1 MRNVAVILAGG
12 VGTRMGGTMPKQ
24 FFKVSGKTVLEHTI
38 SVFDNH
44 PLIDEIAIVV
54 HPNYLEKVEE
64 LCCINNF
71 KKVGRILQ
79 GGSERYYSSLSA
91 INAYASTEN
100 DINLI
105 FHDSVRPLVTKRI
118 ISDCITMLGKY
129 GAVDVAIPATDTI
142 IKMNLNTHEIEDI
155 PNRQFLYNGQT
166 PQAFKLSVI
175 REAYKR
181 ALVDPNFKT
190 TDDCGVVLKY
200 MPDIPI
206 GVVPGEKFNMK
217 LTHKEDL
224 FLLDKLFQLKSVSD
238 VSLYG
243 QETALEHKVIVIFG
257 GSYGIGHSIA
267 ELCTGLKAK
276 VYSFSRSET
285 GTDVADASLV
295 KEALEKV
302 YLIEKKIDFV
312 INTAGILLK
321 IPLMT
326 MKYDD
331 ILNLIRVNYLGAIN
345 VAKESFSYLAKS
357 HGGLLLFTS
366 SSYTRGRAM
375 YSLYSSSKA
384 AIVNLVQALSEEWKS
399 YNENKSYPL
408 LNKCIQSAYEPGSIF
423 KMVTAIA
430 GLESGNIS
438 LTEKINDTGVYKKYG
453 AEWKCWYYTDY
464 HRGHGYLNVIGAI
477 EKSCNFFFYETA
489 DRMGIDTLDKYATYF
504 GLGRKTGIELPSE
517 TAGTLASKDYVK
529 SIKGSWNPG
538 DTINAA
544 IGQGYNKFTP
554 LQMTKYI
561 SMIANGGNN
570 VNVSIVKTIQ
580 NADGTEVSKDEIN
593 EYVKEKLG
601 LTEENTENITLNKD
615 YVNAVREGM
624 KSVTS
629 GESGTAYVRFKDF
642 NIKVGG
648 KTGSAEAGKDA
659 NGNDIVNAWFAA
671 FAPYD
676 DPEIA
681 VVVMVENGG
690 HGNYTAEAVRN
701 IMAEYFGMNTQ
712 NVTEDMQAVSYTE
725 SMR

>member
-1 MRNVAVILAGG
+1 MAKVINKKSINFRYNTITIFTYLIGIILIVQLFNLQIVHGAKYREESNTRLTRESTLEATRGEILDRSGNVLVSSSQKFNLELYKSKIDTNALNDSILKIIQVLEKYNVSYVDSFPIKIDPFEYTIADTNLSNWKSNNGIDENATAEEAFYKFKDKYKIQNTDISEIRKIIAIRYAIVQEGYSSTKSLTIAKDIPREAVAEFSEEGDEFPGINISVQPVRQYKQGTLASHILGYASKIGSEEYQ
-12 VGTRMGGTMPKQ
+12 KKKDEYNQ
-24 FFKVSGKTVLEHTI
+24 NDIIGKTGIEAVFEKYLKGKNGTKQIDMAVDGTITAEVVEKEAVAGSNVVLTI
-38 SVFDNH
+38 DSQLQKIAEEALKDN
-44 PLIDEIAIVV
+44 I
-54 HPNYLEKVEE
+54 EK
-64 LCCINNF
+64 IKNGGF
-71 KKVGRILQ
+71 GKSYDAK
-79 GGSERYYSSLSA
+79 GGSCVVMNVKTGEVLA
-91 INAYASTEN
+91 MASYPDYN
-100 DINLI
+100 PQSFADG
-105 FHDSVRPLVTKRI
+105 
-118 ISDCITMLGKY
+118 IS
-129 GAVDVAIPATDTI
+129 
-142 IKMNLNTHEIEDI
+142 N
-155 PNRQFLYNGQT
+155 
-166 PQAFKLSVI
+166 
-175 REAYKR
+175 
-181 ALVDPNFKT
+181 
-190 TDDCGVVLKY
+190 
-200 MPDIPI
+200 
-206 GVVPGEKFNMK
+206 
-217 LTHKEDL
+217 
-224 FLLDKLFQLKSVSD
+224 
-238 VSLYG
+238 
-243 QETALEHKVIVIFG
+243 
-257 GSYGIGHSIA
+257 
-267 ELCTGLKAK
+267 
-276 VYSFSRSET
+276 
-285 GTDVADASLV
+285 
-295 KEALEKV
+295 
-302 YLIEKKIDFV
+302 
-312 INTAGILLK
+312 
-321 IPLMT
+321 
-326 MKYDD
+326 
-331 ILNLIRVNYLGAIN
+331 
-345 VAKESFSYLAKS
+345 
-357 HGGLLLFTS
+357 
-366 SSYTRGRAM
+366 
-375 YSLYSSSKA
+375 
-384 AIVNLVQALSEEWKS
+384 EEWKS

-580 NADGTEVSKDEIN
+580 NADGTEVSKDVIN
-593 EYVKEKLG
+593 EHVKEKLG

>member
-1 MRNVAVILAGG
+1 MAKGINKKSINFRYNIITIFTYLIGIILIVQLFNLQIVHGAKYREESNTRLTRESTLEATRGEILDRSGNVLVSSSQKFNLELYKSKIDTNALNDSILKIIQVLEKYNVSYVDSFPIKIDPFEYTIADTNLSNWKSNNGIDENATAEEAFYKFKDKYKIQNTDISEIRKIIAIRYAIVQEGYSSTKSLTIAKDIPREAVAEFSEEGDEFPGINISVQPVRQYKQGTLASHILGYASKIGSEEYQ
-12 VGTRMGGTMPKQ
+12 KKKDEYNQ
-24 FFKVSGKTVLEHTI
+24 NDIIGKTGIEAVFEKYLKGKNGTKQIDMAVDGTITAEVVEKEAVAGSNVVLTI
-38 SVFDNH
+38 DSQLQKIAEEALKDN
-44 PLIDEIAIVV
+44 I
-54 HPNYLEKVEE
+54 EK
-64 LCCINNF
+64 IKNGGF
-71 KKVGRILQ
+71 GKSYDAK
-79 GGSERYYSSLSA
+79 GGSCVVMNVKTGEVLA
-91 INAYASTEN
+91 MASYPDYN
-100 DINLI
+100 PQSFADG
-105 FHDSVRPLVTKRI
+105 
-118 ISDCITMLGKY
+118 IS
-129 GAVDVAIPATDTI
+129 
-142 IKMNLNTHEIEDI
+142 N
-155 PNRQFLYNGQT
+155 
-166 PQAFKLSVI
+166 
-175 REAYKR
+175 
-181 ALVDPNFKT
+181 
-190 TDDCGVVLKY
+190 
-200 MPDIPI
+200 
-206 GVVPGEKFNMK
+206 
-217 LTHKEDL
+217 
-224 FLLDKLFQLKSVSD
+224 
-238 VSLYG
+238 
-243 QETALEHKVIVIFG
+243 
-257 GSYGIGHSIA
+257 
-267 ELCTGLKAK
+267 
-276 VYSFSRSET
+276 
-285 GTDVADASLV
+285 
-295 KEALEKV
+295 
-302 YLIEKKIDFV
+302 
-312 INTAGILLK
+312 
-321 IPLMT
+321 
-326 MKYDD
+326 
-331 ILNLIRVNYLGAIN
+331 
-345 VAKESFSYLAKS
+345 
-357 HGGLLLFTS
+357 
-366 SSYTRGRAM
+366 
-375 YSLYSSSKA
+375 
-384 AIVNLVQALSEEWKS
+384 EEWKS

-423 KMVTAIA
+423 KMVTAMA

>member
-1 MRNVAVILAGG
+1 LAKVINKKSINFRYNTITIFTYLIGIILIVQLFNLQIVHGAKYREESNTRLTRESTLEATRGEILDRSGNVLVSSSQKFNLELYKSKIDTNALNDSILKIIQVLEKYNVSYVDSFPIKIDPFEYTIADTNLSNWKSNNGIDENATAEEAFYKFKDKYKIQNTDISEIRKIIAIRYAIVQEGYSSTKSLTIAKDIPREAVAEFSEEGDEFPGINISVQPVRQYKQGTLASHILGYASKIGSEEYQ
-12 VGTRMGGTMPKQ
+12 KKKDEYNQ
-24 FFKVSGKTVLEHTI
+24 NDIIGKTGIEAVFEKYLKGKNGTKQIDMAVDGTITAEVVEKEAVAGSNVVLTI
-38 SVFDNH
+38 DSQLQKIAEEALKDN
-44 PLIDEIAIVV
+44 I
-54 HPNYLEKVEE
+54 EK
-64 LCCINNF
+64 IKNGGF
-71 KKVGRILQ
+71 GKSYDAK
-79 GGSERYYSSLSA
+79 GGSCVVMNVKTGEVLA
-91 INAYASTEN
+91 MASYPDYN
-100 DINLI
+100 PQSFADG
-105 FHDSVRPLVTKRI
+105 
-118 ISDCITMLGKY
+118 IS
-129 GAVDVAIPATDTI
+129 
-142 IKMNLNTHEIEDI
+142 N
-155 PNRQFLYNGQT
+155 
-166 PQAFKLSVI
+166 
-175 REAYKR
+175 
-181 ALVDPNFKT
+181 
-190 TDDCGVVLKY
+190 
-200 MPDIPI
+200 
-206 GVVPGEKFNMK
+206 
-217 LTHKEDL
+217 
-224 FLLDKLFQLKSVSD
+224 
-238 VSLYG
+238 
-243 QETALEHKVIVIFG
+243 
-257 GSYGIGHSIA
+257 
-267 ELCTGLKAK
+267 
-276 VYSFSRSET
+276 
-285 GTDVADASLV
+285 
-295 KEALEKV
+295 
-302 YLIEKKIDFV
+302 
-312 INTAGILLK
+312 
-321 IPLMT
+321 
-326 MKYDD
+326 
-331 ILNLIRVNYLGAIN
+331 
-345 VAKESFSYLAKS
+345 
-357 HGGLLLFTS
+357 
-366 SSYTRGRAM
+366 
-375 YSLYSSSKA
+375 
-384 AIVNLVQALSEEWKS
+384 EEWKS

>member
-1 MRNVAVILAGG
+1 MASHILGYASKIGSEEYQ
-12 VGTRMGGTMPKQ
+12 KKKDEYNQ
-24 FFKVSGKTVLEHTI
+24 NDIIGKTGIEAVFEKYLKGKNGTKQIDMAVDGTITAEVVEKEAVAGSNVVLTI
-38 SVFDNH
+38 DSQLQKIAEEALKDN
-44 PLIDEIAIVV
+44 I
-54 HPNYLEKVEE
+54 EK
-64 LCCINNF
+64 IKNGGF
-71 KKVGRILQ
+71 GKSYDAK
-79 GGSERYYSSLSA
+79 GGSCVVMNVKTGEVLA
-91 INAYASTEN
+91 MASYPDYN
-100 DINLI
+100 PQSFADG
-105 FHDSVRPLVTKRI
+105 
-118 ISDCITMLGKY
+118 IS
-129 GAVDVAIPATDTI
+129 
-142 IKMNLNTHEIEDI
+142 N
-155 PNRQFLYNGQT
+155 
-166 PQAFKLSVI
+166 
-175 REAYKR
+175 
-181 ALVDPNFKT
+181 
-190 TDDCGVVLKY
+190 
-200 MPDIPI
+200 
-206 GVVPGEKFNMK
+206 
-217 LTHKEDL
+217 
-224 FLLDKLFQLKSVSD
+224 
-238 VSLYG
+238 
-243 QETALEHKVIVIFG
+243 
-257 GSYGIGHSIA
+257 
-267 ELCTGLKAK
+267 
-276 VYSFSRSET
+276 
-285 GTDVADASLV
+285 
-295 KEALEKV
+295 
-302 YLIEKKIDFV
+302 
-312 INTAGILLK
+312 
-321 IPLMT
+321 
-326 MKYDD
+326 
-331 ILNLIRVNYLGAIN
+331 
-345 VAKESFSYLAKS
+345 
-357 HGGLLLFTS
+357 
-366 SSYTRGRAM
+366 
-375 YSLYSSSKA
+375 
-384 AIVNLVQALSEEWKS
+384 EEWKS

>member
-1 MRNVAVILAGG
+1 MAKGINKKSINFRYNIITIFTYLIGIILIVQLFNLQIVHGAKYREESNTRLTRESTLEATRGEILDRSGNVLVSSSQKFNLELYKSKIDTNALNDSILKIIQVLEKYNVSYVDSFPIKIDPFEYTIADTNLSNWKSNNGIDENATAEEAFYKFKDKYKIQNTDISEIRKIIAIRYAIVQEGYSSTKSLTIAKDIPREAVAEFSEEGDEFPGINISVQPVRQYKQGTLASHILGYASKIGSEEYQ
-12 VGTRMGGTMPKQ
+12 KKKDEYNQ
-24 FFKVSGKTVLEHTI
+24 NDIIGKTGIEAVFEKYLKGKNGTKQIDMAVDGTITAEVVEKEAVAGSNVVLTI
-38 SVFDNH
+38 DSQLQKIAEEALKDN
-44 PLIDEIAIVV
+44 I
-54 HPNYLEKVEE
+54 EK
-64 LCCINNF
+64 IKNGGF
-71 KKVGRILQ
+71 GKSYDAK
-79 GGSERYYSSLSA
+79 GGSCVVMNVKTGEVLA
-91 INAYASTEN
+91 MASYPDYN
-100 DINLI
+100 PQSFADG
-105 FHDSVRPLVTKRI
+105 
-118 ISDCITMLGKY
+118 IS
-129 GAVDVAIPATDTI
+129 
-142 IKMNLNTHEIEDI
+142 N
-155 PNRQFLYNGQT
+155 
-166 PQAFKLSVI
+166 
-175 REAYKR
+175 
-181 ALVDPNFKT
+181 
-190 TDDCGVVLKY
+190 
-200 MPDIPI
+200 
-206 GVVPGEKFNMK
+206 
-217 LTHKEDL
+217 
-224 FLLDKLFQLKSVSD
+224 
-238 VSLYG
+238 
-243 QETALEHKVIVIFG
+243 
-257 GSYGIGHSIA
+257 
-267 ELCTGLKAK
+267 
-276 VYSFSRSET
+276 
-285 GTDVADASLV
+285 
-295 KEALEKV
+295 
-302 YLIEKKIDFV
+302 
-312 INTAGILLK
+312 
-321 IPLMT
+321 
-326 MKYDD
+326 
-331 ILNLIRVNYLGAIN
+331 
-345 VAKESFSYLAKS
+345 
-357 HGGLLLFTS
+357 
-366 SSYTRGRAM
+366 
-375 YSLYSSSKA
+375 
-384 AIVNLVQALSEEWKS
+384 EEWKS

-615 YVNAVREGM
+615 YVNVVREGM

>member
-1 MRNVAVILAGG
+1 MAKGINKKSINFRYNTITIFTYLIGIILIVQLFNLQIVHGSKYREESNTRLTRESTLEATRGEILDRSGNVLVSSSQKFNLELYKSKIDTNALNDSILKIIQVLEKYNVSYVDSFPIKIDPFEYTIVDTNLSNWKSNNGIDENATAEETFYKFKDKYKIQNTDISEIRKIIAIRYAIVQEGYSSTKSLTIAKDIPREAVAEFSEEGDEFPGINISVQPVRQYKQGTLASHILGYASKIGSEEYQ
-12 VGTRMGGTMPKQ
+12 KKKDEYNQ
-24 FFKVSGKTVLEHTI
+24 NDIIGKTGIEAVFEKYLKGKNGTKQIDMAVDGTITAEVVEKEAVAGSNVVLTI
-38 SVFDNH
+38 DSQLQKIAEEALKDN
-44 PLIDEIAIVV
+44 I
-54 HPNYLEKVEE
+54 EK
-64 LCCINNF
+64 IKNGGF
-71 KKVGRILQ
+71 GKSYDAK
-79 GGSERYYSSLSA
+79 GGSCVVMNVKTGEVLA
-91 INAYASTEN
+91 MASYPDYN
-100 DINLI
+100 PQSFADG
-105 FHDSVRPLVTKRI
+105 
-118 ISDCITMLGKY
+118 IS
-129 GAVDVAIPATDTI
+129 
-142 IKMNLNTHEIEDI
+142 N
-155 PNRQFLYNGQT
+155 
-166 PQAFKLSVI
+166 
-175 REAYKR
+175 
-181 ALVDPNFKT
+181 
-190 TDDCGVVLKY
+190 
-200 MPDIPI
+200 
-206 GVVPGEKFNMK
+206 
-217 LTHKEDL
+217 
-224 FLLDKLFQLKSVSD
+224 
-238 VSLYG
+238 
-243 QETALEHKVIVIFG
+243 
-257 GSYGIGHSIA
+257 
-267 ELCTGLKAK
+267 
-276 VYSFSRSET
+276 
-285 GTDVADASLV
+285 
-295 KEALEKV
+295 
-302 YLIEKKIDFV
+302 
-312 INTAGILLK
+312 
-321 IPLMT
+321 
-326 MKYDD
+326 
-331 ILNLIRVNYLGAIN
+331 
-345 VAKESFSYLAKS
+345 
-357 HGGLLLFTS
+357 
-366 SSYTRGRAM
+366 
-375 YSLYSSSKA
+375 
-384 AIVNLVQALSEEWKS
+384 EEWKS

-408 LNKCIQSAYEPGSIF
+408 LNKCIQSSYEPGSIF

-504 GLGRKTGIELPSE
+504 GLGKKTGIELPSE

-561 SMIANGGNN
+561 SMIANGGND
-570 VNVSIVKTIQ
+570 VDVSIVKTIQ
-580 NADGTEVSKDEIN
+580 NADGTEVLKDEIN

-601 LTEENTENITLNKD
+601 LTEENNENITLNKD

>member
-1 MRNVAVILAGG
+1 MAKGINKKSINFRYNIITIFTYLIGIILIVQLFNLQIVHGAKYREESNTRLTRESTLEATRGEILDRSGNVLVSSSQKFNLELYKSKIDTNALNDSILKIIQVLEKYNVSYVDSFPIKIDPFEYTIADTNLSNWKSNNGIDENATAEEAFYKFKDKYKIQNTDISEIRKIIAIRYAIVQEGYSSTKSLTIAKDIPREAVAEFSEEGDEFPGINISVQPVRQYKQGTLASHILGYASKIGSEEYQ
-12 VGTRMGGTMPKQ
+12 KKKDEYNQ
-24 FFKVSGKTVLEHTI
+24 NDIIGKTGIEAVFEKYLKGKNGTKQIDMAVDGTITAEVVEKEAVAGSNVVLTI
-38 SVFDNH
+38 DSQLQKIAEEALKDN
-44 PLIDEIAIVV
+44 I
-54 HPNYLEKVEE
+54 EK
-64 LCCINNF
+64 LKNGGF
-71 KKVGRILQ
+71 GKSYDAK
-79 GGSERYYSSLSA
+79 GGSCVVMNVKTGEVLA
-91 INAYASTEN
+91 MASYPDYN
-100 DINLI
+100 PQSFADG
-105 FHDSVRPLVTKRI
+105 
-118 ISDCITMLGKY
+118 IS
-129 GAVDVAIPATDTI
+129 
-142 IKMNLNTHEIEDI
+142 N
-155 PNRQFLYNGQT
+155 
-166 PQAFKLSVI
+166 
-175 REAYKR
+175 
-181 ALVDPNFKT
+181 
-190 TDDCGVVLKY
+190 
-200 MPDIPI
+200 
-206 GVVPGEKFNMK
+206 
-217 LTHKEDL
+217 
-224 FLLDKLFQLKSVSD
+224 
-238 VSLYG
+238 
-243 QETALEHKVIVIFG
+243 
-257 GSYGIGHSIA
+257 
-267 ELCTGLKAK
+267 
-276 VYSFSRSET
+276 
-285 GTDVADASLV
+285 
-295 KEALEKV
+295 
-302 YLIEKKIDFV
+302 
-312 INTAGILLK
+312 
-321 IPLMT
+321 
-326 MKYDD
+326 
-331 ILNLIRVNYLGAIN
+331 
-345 VAKESFSYLAKS
+345 
-357 HGGLLLFTS
+357 
-366 SSYTRGRAM
+366 
-375 YSLYSSSKA
+375 
-384 AIVNLVQALSEEWKS
+384 EEWKS

>member
-1 MRNVAVILAGG
+1 MELYKSKIDTNALNDSILKIIQVLEKYNVSYVDSFPIKIDPFEYTIADTNLSNWKSNNGIDENATAEEAFYKFKDKYKIQNTDISEIRKIIAIRYAIVQEGYSSTKSLTIAKDIPREAVAEFSEEGDEFPGINISVQPVRQYKQGTLASHILGYASKIGSEEYQ
-12 VGTRMGGTMPKQ
+12 KKKDEYNQ
-24 FFKVSGKTVLEHTI
+24 NDIIGKTGIEAVFEKYLKGKNGTKQIDMAVDGTITAEVVEKEAVAGSNVVLTI
-38 SVFDNH
+38 DSQLQKIAEEALKDN
-44 PLIDEIAIVV
+44 I
-54 HPNYLEKVEE
+54 EK
-64 LCCINNF
+64 IKNGGF
-71 KKVGRILQ
+71 GKSYDAK
-79 GGSERYYSSLSA
+79 GGSCVVMNVKTGEVLA
-91 INAYASTEN
+91 MASYPDYN
-100 DINLI
+100 PQSFADG
-105 FHDSVRPLVTKRI
+105 
-118 ISDCITMLGKY
+118 IS
-129 GAVDVAIPATDTI
+129 
-142 IKMNLNTHEIEDI
+142 N
-155 PNRQFLYNGQT
+155 
-166 PQAFKLSVI
+166 
-175 REAYKR
+175 
-181 ALVDPNFKT
+181 
-190 TDDCGVVLKY
+190 
-200 MPDIPI
+200 
-206 GVVPGEKFNMK
+206 
-217 LTHKEDL
+217 
-224 FLLDKLFQLKSVSD
+224 
-238 VSLYG
+238 
-243 QETALEHKVIVIFG
+243 
-257 GSYGIGHSIA
+257 
-267 ELCTGLKAK
+267 
-276 VYSFSRSET
+276 
-285 GTDVADASLV
+285 
-295 KEALEKV
+295 
-302 YLIEKKIDFV
+302 
-312 INTAGILLK
+312 
-321 IPLMT
+321 
-326 MKYDD
+326 
-331 ILNLIRVNYLGAIN
+331 
-345 VAKESFSYLAKS
+345 
-357 HGGLLLFTS
+357 
-366 SSYTRGRAM
+366 
-375 YSLYSSSKA
+375 
-384 AIVNLVQALSEEWKS
+384 EEWKS

>member
-1 MRNVAVILAGG
+1 MAKGINKKSINFRYNTITIFTYLIGIILIVQLFNLQIVHGAKYREESNTRLTRESTLEATRGEILDRSGNVLVSSSQKFNLELYKSKIDTNALNDSILKIIQVLEKYNVSYVDSFPIKIDPFEYTIADTNLSNWKSNNGIDENATAEEAFYKFKDKYKIQNTDISEIRKIIAIRYAIVQEGYSSTKSLTIAKDIPREAVAEFSEEGDEFPGINISVQPVRQYKQGTLASHILGYASKIGSEEYQ
-12 VGTRMGGTMPKQ
+12 KKKDEYNQ
-24 FFKVSGKTVLEHTI
+24 NDIIGKTGIEAVFEKYLKGKNGTKQIDMAVDGTITAEVVEREAVAGSNVVLTI
-38 SVFDNH
+38 DSQLQKIAEQALKDN
-44 PLIDEIAIVV
+44 I
-54 HPNYLEKVEE
+54 EK
-64 LCCINNF
+64 IKNGGF
-71 KKVGRILQ
+71 GKSYDAK
-79 GGSERYYSSLSA
+79 GGSCVVMNVKTGEVLA
-91 INAYASTEN
+91 MASYPDYN
-100 DINLI
+100 PQSFADG
-105 FHDSVRPLVTKRI
+105 
-118 ISDCITMLGKY
+118 IS
-129 GAVDVAIPATDTI
+129 
-142 IKMNLNTHEIEDI
+142 
-155 PNRQFLYNGQT
+155 
-166 PQAFKLSVI
+166 
-175 REAYKR
+175 
-181 ALVDPNFKT
+181 
-190 TDDCGVVLKY
+190 
-200 MPDIPI
+200 
-206 GVVPGEKFNMK
+206 
-217 LTHKEDL
+217 
-224 FLLDKLFQLKSVSD
+224 
-238 VSLYG
+238 
-243 QETALEHKVIVIFG
+243 
-257 GSYGIGHSIA
+257 
-267 ELCTGLKAK
+267 
-276 VYSFSRSET
+276 
-285 GTDVADASLV
+285 
-295 KEALEKV
+295 
-302 YLIEKKIDFV
+302 
-312 INTAGILLK
+312 
-321 IPLMT
+321 
-326 MKYDD
+326 
-331 ILNLIRVNYLGAIN
+331 
-345 VAKESFSYLAKS
+345 
-357 HGGLLLFTS
+357 
-366 SSYTRGRAM
+366 
-375 YSLYSSSKA
+375 
-384 AIVNLVQALSEEWKS
+384 SEEWKS

-423 KMVTAIA
+423 KMITAIA

-438 LTEKINDTGVYKKYG
+438 LTEKINDTGIYKKYG

-489 DRMGIDTLDKYATYF
+489 DRMGIDTLDKYAKYF

-570 VNVSIVKTIQ
+570 VDVSIVKTIQ
-580 NADGTEVSKDEIN
+580 NADGTEVSKNEIN
-593 EYVKEKLG
+593 QYVKEKLG
-601 LTEENTENITLNKD
+601 LTEENNENTTLNKD

-659 NGNDIVNAWFAA
+659 NGKDIVNAWFAA

-725 SMR
+725 SIR